1 MIKKIFLSV
10 AMVIAAAS
18 CFAGEEAQKLE
29 FTLVSVSDR
38 VTAGK
43 SIPDFKSDVQPRR
56 IYVWAPKP
64 WGWGKSLEKT
74 TARTQE
80 MFRQHGVTLADKKED
95 ADVELMVMGTSFD
108 LDEVETNIDAGINKE
123 RLAAAIG
130 SAVFTGGAS
139 LIGEMW
145 RPASGAEKAV
155 VISIIISEVT
165 KVEGSDKKD
174 VKNSAL
180 SSTIVYKSN
189 KDGAETANAVYLS
202 FVSKFLEN
210 HFPAAKQA
218 TSSAEAQPVSQA
230 TKATPATSTPN

>member
-1 MIKKIFLSV
+1 MIKKIFLSI
-10 AMVIAAAS
+10 AMVVVSSS
-18 CFAGEEAQKLE
+18 CFAGDEAQKLE
-29 FTLVSVSDR
+29 FTLMSVSDKI
-38 VTAGK
+38 TAGK
-43 SIPDFKSDVQPRR
+43 SIPDFRSDVQPRR

-64 WGWGKSLEKT
+64 WGWGKPYEKT

-80 MFRQHGVTLADKKED
+80 MFRHHGVTLVDKKED
-95 ADVELMVMGTSFD
+95 ADVELMIMGTSFD
-108 LDEVETNIDAGINKE
+108 IDEVETNIDAGINKE

-145 RPASGAEKAV
+145 RPASGSEKAV
-155 VISIIISEVT
+155 VISIIISEIT
-165 KVEGSDKKD
+165 KVEGGDKKD
-174 VKNSAL
+174 IKNSAL

-218 TSSAEAQPVSQA
+218 MNSAEVQPVSQA
-230 TKATPATSTPN
+230 PTVTPAAATPN

>member
-1 MIKKIFLSV
+1 MLKKLLLSV
-10 AMVIAAAS
+10 SMVLVASS

-43 SIPDFKSDVQPRR
+43 SIPDFRSDVQPRR

-80 MFRQHGVTLADKKED
+80 MFRQHGVTLVDKKED
-95 ADVELMVMGTSFD
+95 ADVVLMIMGTSFD
-108 LDEVETNIDAGINKE
+108 LDEVETNIDAGVNKE

-145 RPASGAEKAV
+145 RPASGAEKSV
-155 VISIIISEVT
+155 VISVIFSEFT
-165 KVEGSDKKD
+165 KIEGSEKKD
-174 VKNSAL
+174 EKNSGL
-180 SSTIVYKSN
+180 STTLVYKAN
-189 KDGAETANAVYLS
+189 KEGAETANAVYLS
-202 FVSKFLEN
+202 FISKFLEN
-210 HFPAAKQA
+210 HFPTAKQA
-218 TSSAEAQPVSQA
+218 TNSAEVQPGSQVS
-230 TKATPATSTPN
+230 TTTPTTATPN